1 MKRWT
6 MAGLWI
12 VAQLAHVVASLR
24 MAGCIATGNDEQGK
38 RILLAYDRLG
48 NAGTN
53 GKDNETLSSRANR
66 GRAEGARGWCLLCRI
81 LDWLDKD
88 HCKRSE
94 GV

>member
-1 MKRWT
+1 MKRWA
-6 MAGLWI
+6 MAVLWI
-12 VAQLAHVVASLR
+12 VAQIAHVVASVR
-24 MAGCIATGNDEQGK
+24 MVGYIITGSDRGK

-48 NAGTN
+48 NAATG
-53 GKDNETLSSRANR
+53 GDDKESISSRANR
-66 GRAEGARGWCLLCRI
+66 GRAEGVRGWCILCRI